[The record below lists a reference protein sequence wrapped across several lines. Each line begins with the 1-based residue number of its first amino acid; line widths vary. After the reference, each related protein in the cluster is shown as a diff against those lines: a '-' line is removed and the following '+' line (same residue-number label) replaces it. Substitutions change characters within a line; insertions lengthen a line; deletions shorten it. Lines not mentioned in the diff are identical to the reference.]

1 MNAFLVLLRI
11 RLLDVLRSRSSTGFV
26 LIFPVVLLAV
36 LGLVFMHGHPFER
49 RYVAI
54 VATDPHNSAVDACV
68 RKLETFD
75 EVRVSHERTEA
86 EAMGKLRSRMTS
98 AVLVAAPDGSDVTLR
113 IGERDRIFGS
123 GLVTVL
129 PVPARI
135 EVVSAPR
142 FGYVHYLFP
151 GILAFSVLTAGLFGM
166 GYPMAVFRQS
176 LFLKKLATT
185 PLPKHTF
192 IAANV
197 ATRSILVLVQVV
209 LLLLIAHFAFAM
221 PLTLVSFFWML
232 VISLLGVFVFL
243 GAGFAIATKIKN
255 PELLVDIISA
265 INFPLVFFSEI
276 FFPLDGLPKPLA
288 AFGSLLPSTEM
299 VRLSRAVLLYG
310 ARDISDLAG
319 GLGLLGGWAIVM
331 FAISLLTFKWH
342 E

>member
-1 MNAFLVLLRI
+1 
-11 RLLDVLRSRSSTGFV
+11 
-26 LIFPVVLLAV
+26 VLLAV

-54 VATDPHNSAVDACV
+54 VATDFQSSAVEACV
-68 RKLETFD
+68 RKLESFD

-98 AVLVAAPDGSDVTLR
+98 AVLVAAPNGSDVTLR

-123 GLVTVL
+123 GLATVL

-142 FGYVHYLFP
+142 FGYEHSLFP
-151 GILAFSVLTAGLFGM
+151 GILTFSVLTAGLFGM
-166 GYPMAVFRQS
+166 GYPMVLFRQN

-185 PLPKHTF
+185 PLRKHTF

-197 ATRSILVLVQVV
+197 ATRAILVLVQVV
-209 LLLLIAHFAFAM
+209 LLLAIAHIGFGM
-221 PLTLVSFFWML
+221 PLTVVSFLWMMG
-232 VISLLGVFVFL
+232 ISSLGVLVFL
-243 GAGFAIATKIKN
+243 GAGFAIASKIKN

-265 INFPLVFFSEI
+265 VNFPLIFFSEI

-288 AFGSLLPSTEM
+288 AFGSILPSTEM
-299 VRLSRAVLLYG
+299 VRLSRSVLLYG
-310 ARDISDLAG
+310 VQDVSILAG
-319 GLGLLGGWAIVM
+319 GLSLLGGWAIAM

-342 E
+342 D

>member
-26 LIFPVVLLAV
+26 LLFPVVLLAV

-49 RYVAI
+49 RYIAI
-54 VATDPHNSAVDACV
+54 VQTDPMNSVVEACV
-68 RKLETFD
+68 RKLEGFD
-75 EVRVSHERTEA
+75 EVRVSYERTEA

-98 AVLVAAPDGSDVTLR
+98 AVLVPAPNGSDVELR

-123 GLVTVL
+123 GLATVL
-129 PVPARI
+129 PAPTRI
-135 EVVSAPR
+135 EIVNAPR

-151 GILAFSVLTAGLFGM
+151 GILSFSVLTAGLFGM
-166 GYPMAVFRQS
+166 GYPMVLFRQS

-185 PLPKHTF
+185 PLRKHTF

-197 ATRSILVLVQVV
+197 ATRAILVLVQVV

-221 PLTLVSFFWML
+221 PLTLGSCVWIL
-232 VISLLGVFVFL
+232 GISLLGVLVFL
-243 GAGFAIATKIKN
+243 GAGFAMASKITN

-265 INFPLVFFSEI
+265 INFPLIFFSEI

-288 AFGSLLPSTEM
+288 AFGSILPSTEM
-299 VRLSRAVLLYG
+299 VRLSRAVLLYDV
-310 ARDISDLAG
+310 RDVSYLAG

-331 FAISLLTFKWH
+331 FAISLLSFKWH

>member
-26 LIFPVVLLAV
+26 LIFPVVLLGV

-54 VATDPHNSAVDACV
+54 VATDAPNEALESCAK
-68 RKLETFD
+68 KLESFD

-86 EAMGKLRSRMTS
+86 EAMGKLKARMTS
-98 AVLVAAPDGSDVTLR
+98 AVLLASPDGSDVTLR
-113 IGERDRIFGS
+113 IGERDQIFGS
-123 GLVTVL
+123 GLTTIL
-129 PVPARI
+129 PARARVETI
-135 EVVSAPR
+135 TAPR

-151 GILAFSVLTAGLFGM
+151 GILTFSVLTAGLFGM
-166 GYPMAVFRQS
+166 GYPMVLFRQS

-197 ATRSILVLVQVV
+197 TTRAILVLLQVV
-209 LLLLIAHFAFAM
+209 LLLLIAHGAFGM
-221 PLTLVSFFWML
+221 PLSMASFLW
-232 VISLLGVFVFL
+232 VIAISLLGVFVFL
-243 GAGFAIATKIKN
+243 GAGFAIAAKIKN

-265 INFPLVFFSEI
+265 VNFPMIFFSEI

-288 AFGSLLPSTEM
+288 MFGSILPSTEM
-299 VRLSRAVLLYG
+299 VRLARSVLLYG
-310 ARDISDLAG
+310 VQDVAYLAG
-319 GLGLLGGWAIVM
+319 GLGILGGWAIAM
-331 FAISLLTFKWH
+331 FAISLVTFKWH

>member
-26 LIFPVVLLAV
+26 LLFPVLLLVV

-54 VATDPHNSAVDACV
+54 VMTNQPNEALEACA
-68 RKLETFD
+68 RKLESFD
-75 EVRVSHERTEA
+75 EVRISRERTEA

-98 AVLVAAPDGSDVTLR
+98 AVLTTAPHTSEVTLR
-113 IGERDRIFGS
+113 IGERDQIFGS
-123 GLVTVL
+123 GLATIL
-129 PVPARI
+129 PTASRV
-135 EVVSAPR
+135 EVVTAPR

-151 GILAFSVLTAGLFGM
+151 GILTFSVLTSGLFGM
-166 GYPMAVFRQS
+166 GYPMVLFRQS

-197 ATRSILVLVQVV
+197 ATRAILVLIQVV
-209 LLLLIAHFAFAM
+209 LLLLIAHGAFAM
-221 PLTLVSFFWML
+221 PLTMTSFFWIL
-232 VISLLGVFVFL
+232 VISLLGVLVFL
-243 GAGFAIATKIKN
+243 GAGFALASLIKN
-255 PELLVDIISA
+255 PELLVDIISSV
-265 INFPLVFFSEI
+265 NFPLIFFSEI

-288 AFGSLLPSTEM
+288 AFGSILPSTEM
-299 VRLSRAVLLYG
+299 VRMARSVLLYG
-310 ARDISDLAG
+310 VHDFSDLAG
-319 GLGLLGGWAIVM
+319 GLGLLGGWTIAM